1 MRKASFSTLDESF
14 PSGRRPPPYA
24 RGALHARGALPI
36 REAPSSTPE
45 APSYTPETPT
55 RTPEAPFSCESAHL
69 RARGVLHAKGT
80 LPIREAPFPFGRQS
94 HARSS
99 LPIRE
104 APHSHQGRPPPQER
118 ARFERR
124 PIHARGSPSTPEA
137 PPPTSGAP
145 SSTQAGAIRGAPYPR
160 QRRPIHAR
168 GALLLE
174 RGACQMREARST
186 SESPFLLERRPHPRQ
201 RRPPSRER
209 RPPPRERRPTYARG
223 ALQYRGALPMLDAPS
238 TPEAP
243 SY

>member
-124 PIHARGSPSTPEA
+124 PIHARG
-137 PPPTSGAP
+137 
-145 SSTQAGAIRGAPYPR
+145 
-160 QRRPIHAR
+160 
-168 GALLLE
+168 ALLHE
-174 RGACQMREARST
+174 RGARQMREARST